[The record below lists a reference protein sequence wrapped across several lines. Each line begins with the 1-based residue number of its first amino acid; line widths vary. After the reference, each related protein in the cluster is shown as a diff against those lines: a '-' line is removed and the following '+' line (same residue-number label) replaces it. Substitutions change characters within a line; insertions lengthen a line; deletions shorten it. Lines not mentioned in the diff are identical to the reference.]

1 MDVNS
6 LCFCQVQ
13 DLTHTLQQLQEEK
26 ETLHQLTSDQIRQVE
41 VNPAHLTGDAEVPSQ
56 PFHPPP
62 FLQESQQEV
71 FRLQEELDRLHQ
83 EASDWS
89 MQIQG
94 LQGKL
99 ERERQER
106 MAEVQKLTAESEV
119 TCRTSHVTGQDWKLL
134 LGCIL
139 LLCPSPLCVSQA
151 HLAFLYHVYQ
161 RLLAGCVLLNQPQ
174 SMLGN
179 FTWNELCDVI
189 NEQMDQLTSDLQNAN
204 EKVNC
209 ALLPSLNRVCVFSSI
224 FMFLLS
230 FGD

>member
-1 MDVNS
+1 MVEASQIDVNS

-26 ETLHQLTSDQIRQVE
+26 ETLHQLTSDQIQQVE
-41 VNPAHLTGDAEVPSQ
+41 VNPAHLTGEAEFLSQ
-56 PFHPPP
+56 PFHTPP
-62 FLQESQQEV
+62 FLQESQREV
-71 FRLQEELDRLHQ
+71 FKLQEELVHLHQ

-99 ERERQER
+99 EQEQQER
-106 MAEVQKLTAESEV
+106 KAEVQRLTAESEV
-119 TCRTSHVTGQDWKLL
+119 TCRTSLIHRVQDRLEAFTGT
-134 LGCIL
+134 
-139 LLCPSPLCVSQA
+139 CPLPLCVSQA

-161 RLLAGCVLLNQPQ
+161 RLLAGCVLLNEPQ

-209 ALLPSLNRVCVFSSI
+209 VHCY
-224 FMFLLS
+224 
-230 FGD
+230 